1 MKLRFFLIEML
12 ITFVGILIIVV
23 ASTNIY
29 YQNSLSNCEDTL
41 SVYVNQYD
49 MNTYSFDSDG
59 AIALSE
65 KLDSARV
72 TYITLDGVV
81 VGDSEVSDL
90 SSFDNHLDRAEVVDA
105 IESGVGIDV
114 RESTSIGK
122 VLIYYCAQVDTA
134 SGTALLRIAIPTS
147 SALNIFSKAIPTIII
162 FLAFDTLACAIIA
175 FLLVDHVLKPVE
187 LIAHDASIGKEV
199 KSKYSELAPLC
210 DILNSRNIEIKDKI
224 NTIKENKKIASIVLD
239 NMEHGIIILGPNK
252 KIALINNMAKDLLDV
267 YDTLDEV
274 FFFKQDDEISEI
286 ISEKNNTLVYRT
298 FDEEVYAFRFSF
310 MEGKSI
316 CLITNVTEIINAQK
330 SKNDFI
336 ANVTH
341 EMNTPLTSIKG
352 FAELVSSGV
361 MDKEKVVHASEV
373 ILEQS
378 NRLTQLIKSIINYS
392 SYESNDLPSYDVNLS
407 NIIQSSISS
416 LEPAA
421 SERGIVITSDVVEN
435 AIIKSRTERV
445 QEVITN
451 LIVNAIKYNKEKG
464 MINITLHNEGV
475 LKILEVKDTGIGI
488 AEENK
493 DKIFDRFFTVDK
505 SHNKATSGFG
515 LGLAVVKKICAQ
527 ANWKIEV
534 ESTLGEG
541 SLFRIIFK

>member
-72 TYITLDGVV
+72 TYITLEGVV

-421 SERGIVITSDVVEN
+421 SERGIVITSDIVEN

-475 LKILEVKDTGIGI
+475 LRILEVKDTGIGI

>member
-1 MKLRFFLIEML
+1 ML

-72 TYITLDGVV
+72 TYITLEGVV

-421 SERGIVITSDVVEN
+421 SERGIVITSDIVEN

-475 LKILEVKDTGIGI
+475 LRILEVKDTGIGI